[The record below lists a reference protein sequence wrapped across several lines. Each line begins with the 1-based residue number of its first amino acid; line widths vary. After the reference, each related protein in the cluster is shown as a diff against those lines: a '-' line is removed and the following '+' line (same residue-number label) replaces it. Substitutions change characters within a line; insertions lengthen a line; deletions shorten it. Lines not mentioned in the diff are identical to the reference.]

1 MYPLR
6 EPNLKSLQILVAL
19 NVDHISVRLD
29 LRSIGMAIKYK
40 LNKNEYQ
47 ELVKKLIKMDLTNVN
62 YLKFSK
68 GKKG

>member
-1 MYPLR
+1 
-6 EPNLKSLQILVAL
+6 
-19 NVDHISVRLD
+19 
-29 LRSIGMAIKYK
+29 MAIKYK

-47 ELVKKLIKMDLTNVN
+47 ELVKKLIKMDLTNLN